1 MICQPQLGNYY
12 GDYDMGKKNY
22 YGVYRKATDEI
33 VAFGNAEQCAQK
45 LGLKNA
51 RQFYAFVS
59 KTRSG
64 IRKKYE
70 VIVDDD
76 PWSEETD
83 GDRAYD

>member
-1 MICQPQLGNYY
+1 
-12 GDYDMGKKNY
+12 MGRKNY
-22 YGVYRKATDEI
+22 YAVYRKGNDEI
-33 VAFGNAEQCAQK
+33 VAFGNAEQCAKK
-45 LGLKNA
+45 LGLKNE

-76 PWSEETD
+76 PWQEEID
-83 GDRAYD
+83 GDNVYD